1 MPTYL
6 DTERWSRSQQF
17 HFFKT
22 YDQPFFNI
30 CAPLDVTELLRLS
43 RSEGGPAFFLTYH
56 YLALRAAN
64 EEEPFRYRLRG
75 DRVLV
80 HDRIDMGTTILLD
93 GERFAFCYF
102 EYDEDGARF
111 LEKASA
117 AVESLRASD
126 GRLRPSEG
134 RDDLVHCS
142 VIPWISFT
150 SFSHARM
157 RIPQDSVPKLVF
169 GKYFADG
176 DRFRMPVSV
185 EVHHALMD
193 GVHVGRYF
201 ERLERFFADPAAL
214 LALDERGGPL

>member
-1 MPTYL
+1 MPTDLPTYL
-6 DTERWSRSQQF
+6 DTESWPRSQQF

-30 CAPLDVTELLRLS
+30 CAPLDVTELVRLS
-43 RSEGGPAFFLTYH
+43 RTEGGPAFFLTYH

-75 DRVLV
+75 ERVLV
-80 HDRIDMGTTILLD
+80 HDRIHMGTTVLLE

-150 SFSHARM
+150 SFSHARKWD
-157 RIPQDSVPKLVF
+157 RQDSVPKIVF
-169 GKYFADG
+169 GKYYEDG
-176 DRFRMPVSV
+176 GRIRMPVSV

-193 GVHVGRYF
+193 GVHLGRYF
-201 ERLERFFADPAAL
+201 ERLERFFADPAAVL
-214 LALDERGGPL
+214 